1 MSYQATWTLLLDG
14 TRVANGA
21 CGSLSFGSVAAALL
35 RPLAASLEA
44 LMLGASAA
52 VILHEHA
59 CAARDDA
66 SAAVILHEHACAA
79 RDDASAAVILHE
91 HACAARDDAS
101 ALSPQSFQMLHFL
114 LGYEGM
120 ARVELAAA
128 RPAQALPAPPP
139 ATAPTSSSPP
149 NLRTEPLGDHDGDL
163 GAACPLRPDVSR
175 RS

>member
-44 LMLGASAA
+44 LMLG
-52 VILHEHA
+52 
-59 CAARDDA
+59 
-66 SAAVILHEHACAA
+66 
-79 RDDASAAVILHE
+79 ASAAVILHE

>member
-1 MSYQATWTLLLDG
+1 MTYQATWSLLLDG
-14 TRVANGA
+14 ARVANGA

-44 LMLGASAA
+44 LMLG
-52 VILHEHA
+52 
-59 CAARDDA
+59 
-66 SAAVILHEHACAA
+66 
-79 RDDASAAVILHE
+79 ASAAVILHE

-139 ATAPTSSSPP
+139 STAPTSSSPP
-149 NLRTEPLGDHDGDL
+149 NLRTEPLGDHEFMTEISEL
-163 GAACPLRPDVSR
+163 HVH
-175 RS
+175 

>member
-79 RDDASAAVILHE
+79 RDDASA
-91 HACAARDDAS
+91 
-101 ALSPQSFQMLHFL
+101 LSPQSFQMLHFL

-139 ATAPTSSSPP
+139 STAPTSSSPP
-149 NLRTEPLGDHDGDL
+149 NLRTEPLGDHEFMTEISEL
-163 GAACPLRPDVSR
+163 HVH
-175 RS
+175 

>member
-1 MSYQATWTLLLDG
+1 MLDG

-44 LMLGASAA
+44 LMLG
-52 VILHEHA
+52 
-59 CAARDDA
+59 
-66 SAAVILHEHACAA
+66 
-79 RDDASAAVILHE
+79 ASAAVILHE

-149 NLRTEPLGDHDGDL
+149 NLRTEPLGDH
-163 GAACPLRPDVSR
+163 A
-175 RS
+175 

>member
-44 LMLGASAA
+44 LMLG
-52 VILHEHA
+52 
-59 CAARDDA
+59 A

>member
-66 SAAVILHEHACAA
+66 SA
-79 RDDASAAVILHE
+79 
-91 HACAARDDAS
+91 
-101 ALSPQSFQMLHFL
+101 LSPPSFEMLHFL

-149 NLRTEPLGDHDGDL
+149 NLRTEPLGDHDGEL